1 MQMPHVPSIDQ
12 ELISYISYLSTKM
25 DIHSDVGLW
34 PILVEIHWAKC
45 IYVFGMGWVC
55 AEIGCRCVGKVVSDN
70 DGGR

>member
-1 MQMPHVPSIDQ
+1 
-12 ELISYISYLSTKM
+12 M

-70 DGGR
+70 DGGRGSNCPLRIAYWAAGLVG

>member
-34 PILVEIHWAKC
+34 PILVEIH
-45 IYVFGMGWVC
+45 
-55 AEIGCRCVGKVVSDN
+55 
-70 DGGR
+70 